1 MRMRLYAAATKVGAS
16 LVFARPRHRVRLK
29 FPVVFIQ
36 LKTFLQHRLD
46 QPLDRPQRM
55 VPGHHVLRGQQ
66 ALHRGL
72 LRVSTAHALHFTALP
87 GVVRSGRRV
96 VAHRDGLQRSAAV
109 ADEME
114 RMRFDHEQLDV
125 YKVAMDFVALAHEVI
140 RALPTGHGELAD
152 QLRRA
157 SISIVLNIAE
167 GAGEYSKAEKARIY
181 RIARRSATECAAV
194 LEIGSRFEVVS
205 MQHAGSARD
214 LLLRVVSMLT
224 KVVRALH
231 A

>member
-1 MRMRLYAAATKVGAS
+1 MK
-16 LVFARPRHRVRLK
+16 
-29 FPVVFIQ
+29 
-36 LKTFLQHRLD
+36 
-46 QPLDRPQRM
+46 
-55 VPGHHVLRGQQ
+55 
-66 ALHRGL
+66 
-72 LRVSTAHALHFTALP
+72 
-87 GVVRSGRRV
+87 
-96 VAHRDGLQRSAAV
+96 
-109 ADEME
+109 

-194 LEIGSRFEVVS
+194 LEIGSRLEVVS
-205 MQHAGSARD
+205 LQQAGSARD

>member
-1 MRMRLYAAATKVGAS
+1 
-16 LVFARPRHRVRLK
+16 
-29 FPVVFIQ
+29 
-36 LKTFLQHRLD
+36 
-46 QPLDRPQRM
+46 
-55 VPGHHVLRGQQ
+55 
-66 ALHRGL
+66 
-72 LRVSTAHALHFTALP
+72 
-87 GVVRSGRRV
+87 
-96 VAHRDGLQRSAAV
+96 
-109 ADEME
+109 
-114 RMRFDHEQLDV
+114 MRFDHEQLDV
-125 YKVAMDFVALAHEVI
+125 YRVAMDFVAMAHEVI

-194 LEIGSRFEVVS
+194 LEIGCRLEVVS

-214 LLLRVVSMLT
+214 LLLRVISILT